1 MAVAGKGAVWAVGA
15 HLVRYD
21 DGDGKLHLVHSPGGI
36 RGMVRCLAASS
47 SGALVAAGYQGRDAD
62 VVVWDSKDTQL
73 FRLGEHDHEV
83 VAVAFS
89 RDERLLVS
97 CGGTED
103 NKVWPGGRAAPG
115 GLRGGG
121 ERGGGSGPGG

>member
-36 RGMVRCLAASS
+36 RGVVRCLAASS

-103 NKVWPGGRAAPG
+103 NKVRPGRPPG
-115 GLRGGG
+115 ACGEGGG
-121 ERGGGSGPGG
+121 GWGPGG